1 MRKLATLLL
10 KYFLQGIIIV
20 SPLAVTIWAAY
31 SVFDVIDSSTQIPHL
46 PRGVGFV
53 IVISSLMLIGWLGST
68 FFIWKL
74 LINFFDNV
82 LERTPFLKFIYGSVK
97 DVVESFMGDKK
108 KFTKPV
114 LVKIRINPEVFQI
127 GFITQKDLSKLGFT
141 NKVAVYLPHSYA
153 VSGVLVIVDHENVT
167 NLDMN
172 PGDAMK
178 MAVSGGMTGY
188 HEEDDQSTL
197 KDIILHNR
205 DIQAQSDEKIQL

>member
-1 MRKLATLLL
+1 MRKFATLIL

-31 SVFDVIDSSTQIPHL
+31 SVFDIIDSSTQIPHL

-53 IVISSLMLIGWLGST
+53 IVVSSLVLIGWLGST

-108 KFTKPV
+108 KFSKPV
-114 LVKIRINPEVFQI
+114 LVKIRTNPEVFQI
-127 GFITQKDLSKLGFT
+127 GFITQKDLSKLGFVD
-141 NKVAVYLPHSYA
+141 KVAVYLPHSYA
-153 VSGVLVIVDHENVT
+153 VSGVLVIVDNENVSS
-167 NLDMN
+167 LDMN

-188 HEEDDQSTL
+188 HDEEEHHDLIKELMHSSAPEA
-197 KDIILHNR
+197 K
-205 DIQAQSDEKIQL
+205 SDEKI

>member
-10 KYFLQGIIIV
+10 RYFFQGIIIV

-31 SVFDVIDSSTQIPHL
+31 SVFDIIDNSTRIPSL

-53 IVISSLMLIGWLGST
+53 IVISSLILIGWLGST

-114 LVKIRINPEVFQI
+114 LVKIRTNPEIFQI
-127 GFITQKDLSKLGFT
+127 GFITQKDLSKLGFE

-153 VSGVLVIVDHENVT
+153 VSGVLVIVDNENVSL
-167 NLDMN
+167 LDMN
-172 PGDAMK
+172 PSDAMK

-188 HEEDDQSTL
+188 HEDPVVHHTEE
-197 KDIILHNR
+197 LHSKAAVSNT
-205 DIQAQSDEKIQL
+205 AG

>member
-1 MRKLATLLL
+1 MRKIATHLLR
-10 KYFLQGIIIV
+10 YFFQGIIIV

-31 SVFDVIDSSTQIPHL
+31 SVFDIIDSSTRIPSL

-53 IVISSLMLIGWLGST
+53 IVISSLVLIGWLGST

-74 LINFFDNV
+74 LINFFDNI
-82 LERTPFLKFIYGSVK
+82 LERTPFLKFIYSSVK

-114 LVKIRINPEVFQI
+114 LVKIRTNPEIFQI

-141 NKVAVYLPHSYA
+141 DKVAVYLPHSYA
-153 VSGVLVIVDHENVT
+153 VSGVLVIVDNENVSM
-167 NLDMN
+167 LDMN
-172 PGDAMK
+172 PSDAMK

-188 HEEDDQSTL
+188 DDEEPEEGESAGPSL
-197 KDIILHNR
+197 SMI
-205 DIQAQSDEKIQL
+205 S